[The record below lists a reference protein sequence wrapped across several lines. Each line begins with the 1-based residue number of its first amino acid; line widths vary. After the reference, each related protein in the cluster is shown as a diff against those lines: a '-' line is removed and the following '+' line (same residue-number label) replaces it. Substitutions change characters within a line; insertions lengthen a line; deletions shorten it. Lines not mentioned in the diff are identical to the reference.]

1 VSPPS
6 PPVRSPLP
14 PVRPSHARPPG
25 VAPSL
30 ARSPARPPARP
41 LARCARLV
49 ASSPRGHPCP
59 LSPLPPRL
67 APLVA
72 LCAPLVASGRPSAPS
87 PPLGTLSPL
96 VASHD
101 PLTTPAPSRRLSAPP
116 RGRVRSDRVTPSGSD
131 RIGSGWGRVTLSG
144 GVSGW
149 GRVGSRGGVRPTPSG
164 CDPTQNTR
172 SEACGQKGTPR
183 GIRHKSPGQRHK
195 VIHSLWITLWTTPIE
210 QMFGRTGVRKGA
222 GLFRAVRQTGGR
234 AYTSLIACF
243 LFRFI

>member
-1 VSPPS
+1 V
-6 PPVRSPLP
+6 
-14 PVRPSHARPPG
+14 G
-25 VAPSL
+25 VAPL
-30 ARSPARPPARP
+30 APCALAPAPCAPLSRSPARPPARP
-41 LARCARLV
+41 PARLV

-144 GVSGW
+144 GVSGGVGW
-149 GRVGSRGGVRPTPSG
+149 GLGVG
-164 CDPTQNTR
+164 CDPP
-172 SEACGQKGTPR
+172 PR
-183 GIRHKSPGQRHK
+183 GATRHKTPGQRPVDK
-195 VIHSLWITLWTTPIE
+195 RVPPGVSDTKALVRGIKLS
-210 QMFGRTGVRKGA
+210 TGCG
-222 GLFRAVRQTGGR
+222 QTCG
-234 AYTSLIACF
+234 
-243 LFRFI
+243 